1 MNFQNYVNLAKVKNN
16 ISSNNKVA
24 KCLGIS
30 SAALTNFCLEKSTP
44 GPHTVLKLANLAG
57 LDEKEVFL
65 DLMMSKYKKY
75 DNVKKVLID
84 IKNLTFKK

>member
-24 KCLGIS
+24 KCIGIS
-30 SAALTNFCLEKSTP
+30 SAAITNFCLEKSTP
-44 GPHTVLKLANLAG
+44 SPHTVLKLANLAG

-65 DLMMSKYKKY
+65 ELMLSKYGKFE
-75 DNVKKVLID
+75 NVKKVLID
-84 IKNLTFKK
+84 IKNITCKK